1 MKPLAQIAHLLSADV
16 AFRQAFVQDPEKA
29 VAARGLML
37 DADAQAALAGA
48 RSLLALSP
56 RELAERIAGFTNL
69 SSTWGSFT
77 LDQATPA
84 PRLS

>member
-1 MKPLAQIAHLLSADV
+1 MKPLAQIAHLLSMDV

-29 VAARGLML
+29 VAARGLTL

-48 RSLLALSP
+48 PGLLALSP
-56 RELAERIAGFTNL
+56 RQLAERISSFTNL

-77 LDQATPA
+77 LDPA
-84 PRLS
+84 APALRLS